1 MHYLRLSFVPSLIL
15 NDVKL
20 FGMLISFEP
29 SFVYMASFAHLSI
42 IILCLR
48 CVFIWQRYEI
58 YNSAISSL
66 VKPVISAMS
75 SDG

>member
-1 MHYLRLSFVPSLIL
+1 
-15 NDVKL
+15 
-20 FGMLISFEP
+20 MLISFEP

-42 IILCLR
+42 ITLCLC

-58 YNSAISSL
+58 YNSAISSS